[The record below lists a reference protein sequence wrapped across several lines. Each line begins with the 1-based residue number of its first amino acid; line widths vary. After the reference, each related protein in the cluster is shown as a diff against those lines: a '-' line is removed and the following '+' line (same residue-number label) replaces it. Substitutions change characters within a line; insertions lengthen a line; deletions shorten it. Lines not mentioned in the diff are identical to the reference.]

1 MAQQHVHV
9 GERAAHH
16 DGVAGCAAVPKGD
29 LHRRFGGAVHVDEAH
44 RRRQT
49 LQRQPSHRERQ
60 RLATAEHIA
69 QLALQRR
76 QQDRQGR
83 RRLKELPKDRRHKL
97 RRGHALAHQR
107 VREQRRRQH
116 DVVGGHHH
124 GGATGPRPEELEC
137 GHIKEQPRAPQHAV
151 GRRERKLDAR
161 LVNVVGVAAVPE
173 VDALGLA
180 RRARRE
186 QHRASVRRGG
196 WAGLKRR
203 QHLLPR
209 RNARGAAAD
218 PVQRRRKLRQG
229 DFRHR
234 CHQRRRRRRRRHGRR
249 RRQHELDG
257 GQDGHVVLALVG
269 Q

>member
-161 LVNVVGVAAVPE
+161 LVNVVGVAAAIALAACAGVRSCVEPAIAG
-173 VDALGLA
+173 VLPVGSVASCAALGIVA
-180 RRARRE
+180 QPVA
-186 QHRASVRRGG
+186 QKSNSVTVV
-196 WAGLKRR
+196 
-203 QHLLPR
+203 
-209 RNARGAAAD
+209 RNMVGM
-218 PVQRRRKLRQG
+218 G
-229 DFRHR
+229 
-234 CHQRRRRRRRRHGRR
+234 
-249 RRQHELDG
+249 
-257 GQDGHVVLALVG
+257 ALVRVA
-269 Q
+269 QSTR